1 MSAINLYTTKAEAL
15 YFKDS
20 QRNSFYEFGAIQLI
34 PNTTYTQK
42 STGID
47 FKNPYAIS
55 VLRVADDSLVTNLSY
70 STQEIIGEVNTYYW
84 SITPIKDC
92 YNNLI
97 YLKFTYN
104 STNYYSNPFYI
115 TAFDEDRMT
124 EFKYKNLES
133 NYYETIGLKTW
144 FRQKSKQCELTTY
157 YESSTKNTVTQAIK
171 TKSLEI
177 YESEPMSMDD
187 LIMTTEI
194 LKSPYLYIGNT
205 KYNLF
210 ESVKI
215 PELTQQENFGSIKF
229 TLAGKDEYEPESIK
243 TVLMPDLRA
252 WQLYNL
258 NTATY
263 RDGTLIPEVKTGWET
278 LKTGAWRYYGDSEQN
293 GEVYGR
299 LYNWYAMMGIWQE
312 ESIPPTEQEIAERK
326 NIAPLGWSVASEA
339 EWLTL
344 KTSLG
349 SYWTTGTV
357 LKESGSAHW
366 IPTGGTNTT
375 NFTAL
380 PGGAKSS
387 NNSTTFSGIGTNG
400 AWWSKDAT
408 TINVFLLT
416 NRSTLLTRYYTGIT
430 KNRGSSI
437 RLIKE
442 SSVNPNFKT
451 VYPTTITSNSLLGTG
466 GKIPTDFSESPT
478 DRGIVYGTTTN
489 PTITAPNVKI
499 ESGLGFGNYTI
510 DITGLTPLKIYYIRA
525 YAVFPSTG
533 ISYADQVAVA
543 TIDNK
548 PQVSTDDVTEI
559 STKTATCGGY
569 VETDAGINL
578 IERGVCWNKT
588 GNPTTLSNRATSAF
602 TGSDG
607 LGAFTVDMTGLT
619 AGDTYYVR
627 AYARNSS
634 ATGYGLE
641 KQFTAL
647 AVPSLNLIFNQNIAN
662 HAYSLRRLSDTF
674 NYKCLRVRRTTTSPS
689 ATTTFAN
696 VLFNTNDK
704 IGLDSQIVYVSG
716 YPTGATTLGEFA
728 ASVTNGYDNV
738 DGVNENQNIFI
749 TTWYDQS
756 GNDKDVAQSSTT
768 AQPRIV
774 SLGNL
779 ELGAKFSGGQLLSL
793 IDSSASYNNESVYV
807 LGSATSTS
815 TINFYSQGQANLN
828 SRMFIGRAGGIW
840 YNNIT
845 TTQIDFPLSQF
856 TANTN
861 RLYELICGASTT
873 SAYSNG
879 QQLSPATVPSMTVT
893 NATIKIGGNSQP
905 TIFSNGLINEVICLV
920 GTPNRNEIESNIN
933 EYYSIW

>member
-1 MSAINLYTTKAEAL
+1 MSAINLYATKAEAL

-20 QRNSFYEFGAIQLI
+20 QSNDFYEFGGIQLF
-34 PNTTYTQK
+34 PNSTYTQK
-42 STGID
+42 SIGID

-55 VLRVADDSLVTNLSY
+55 VLKVDDDSVVTNLLY
-70 STQEIIGEVNTYYW
+70 STQEIVDETNSYYW
-84 SITPIKDC
+84 SITPTKDC

-97 YLKFTYN
+97 YLRFTYG

-115 TAFDEDRMT
+115 TALDEDKVT
-124 EFKYKNLES
+124 NFTYKDLES

-171 TKSLEI
+171 TKSLEL
-177 YESEPMSMDD
+177 YESEHMSMDD
-187 LIMTTEI
+187 LIMTTEV

-205 KYNLF
+205 KYSLF

-215 PELTQQENFGSIKF
+215 PELTQQENFGKIKF
-229 TLAGKDEYEPESIK
+229 TLAGKDEYEEKAIE

-258 NTATY
+258 NTDRY
-263 RDGTLIPEVKTGWET
+263 RDGTIIPEVKTGWET
-278 LKTGAWRYYGDSEQN
+278 LKTGAWRYYSDDEQN
-293 GEVYGR
+293 GAAYGR

-312 ESIPPTEQEIAERK
+312 ESVPPTEQEISERK
-326 NIAPLGWSVASEA
+326 YIAPLGWSVASEA

-344 KTSLG
+344 RTSLG

-366 IPTGGTNTT
+366 IPTGGTNTS

-380 PGGAKSS
+380 PGGYKSGG
-387 NNSTTFSGIGTNG
+387 NSTSFSGIGTIG
-400 AWWSKDAT
+400 FWWPKDT
-408 TINVFLLT
+408 TTLNVFML
-416 NRSTLLTRYYTGIT
+416 RSSSTLLQRYYTGIT
-430 KNRGSSI
+430 KNRGVSI
-437 RLIKE
+437 RLIKNSNVIE
-442 SSVNPNFKT
+442 GFVTK
-451 VYPTTITSNSLLGTG
+451 YPTTIASNSLSGTG
-466 GKIPTDFSESPT
+466 GYIPNNGGEVPT
-478 DRGIVYGTTTN
+478 ERGIVYGTTSN

-499 ESGLGFGNYTI
+499 QSGSGFGDYTI
-510 DITGLTPLKIYYIRA
+510 NMTGLIALKIYYIRA
-525 YAVFPSTG
+525 YAIFPSTG
-533 ISYADQVAVA
+533 ISYAEQVIVSTA
-543 TIDNK
+543 DNK
-548 PQVSTDDVTEI
+548 PLVSTDDVTEI
-559 STKTATCGGY
+559 SDKTATCGGY
-569 VETDAGINL
+569 VQTDAFINL

-588 GNPTTLSNRATSAF
+588 GNPTILSNRATSAF

-607 LGAFTVDMTGLT
+607 LGSFVVDMTGLT
-619 AGDTYYVR
+619 PGDTYYVK

-634 ATGYGLE
+634 TTGYGLE
-641 KQFTAL
+641 KQFIAL
-647 AVPSLNLIFNQNIAN
+647 AVPSLNFIFNQEENIAN

-674 NYKCLRVRRTTTSPS
+674 NYKCLRVRRTTT
-689 ATTTFAN
+689 TTTFAN
-696 VLFNTNDK
+696 VLFNSSGK

-728 ASVTNGYDNV
+728 ASVTNGYDNI
-738 DGVNENQNIFI
+738 DGVNQNQNIFI

-768 AQPRIV
+768 AQPKIV

-779 ELGAKFSGGQLLSL
+779 ELGARFSGGQLLSL
-793 IDSSASYNNESVYV
+793 SDTSASYNNESVYV
-807 LGSATSTS
+807 VGSATSTS
-815 TINFYSQGQANLN
+815 TINFYSQGQANAN

-840 YNNIT
+840 YNNVI

-879 QQLSPATVPSMTVT
+879 QQLSPASVPSMTVT
-893 NATIKIGGNSQP
+893 NATIKIGGNSDP
-905 TIFSNGLINEVICLV
+905 TIFSNGLINEAICLV
-920 GTPNRNEIESNIN
+920 GTQNRNEIESNIN

>member
-1 MSAINLYTTKAEAL
+1 MSAISLYTTKAEAL

-20 QRNSFYEFGAIQLI
+20 QSNDFYEFGGIQLF
-34 PNTTYTQK
+34 PNSTYTQK

-55 VLRVADDSLVTNLSY
+55 VLKVDDDSVITNLLY
-70 STQEIIGEVNTYYW
+70 SIQEIINETTSYYW
-84 SITPIKDC
+84 SITPTKDC

-97 YLKFTYN
+97 YLKLTYL

-115 TAFDEDRMT
+115 TALDEDKVT
-124 EFKYKNLES
+124 NFTYKDLES

-205 KYNLF
+205 KYTLF
-210 ESVKI
+210 ESIKI
-215 PELTQQENFGSIKF
+215 PELTQQENFGKIKF
-229 TLAGKDEYEPESIK
+229 TLAGKDEFEAKALE

-258 NTATY
+258 NTDRY
-263 RDGTLIPEVKTGWET
+263 RDGTIIPEVKTGWET
-278 LKTGAWRYYGDSEQN
+278 LKTGAWRYYNDSPIN
-293 GEVYGR
+293 GAEYGR

-312 ESIPPTEQEIAERK
+312 ESVPPTEQEISERK
-326 NIAPLGWSVASEA
+326 YIAPLGWSVATEA

-344 KTSLG
+344 RASLG

-387 NNSTTFSGIGTNG
+387 SNSTSFAGIGTNG
-400 AWWSKDAT
+400 GWWSKDT
-408 TINVFLLT
+408 VTLNVFMLR
-416 NRSTLLTRYYTGIT
+416 NNSTLLERYYTGIS

-437 RLIKE
+437 RLIKN
-442 SSVNPNFKT
+442 SNVIPGFITKYPNPINPF
-451 VYPTTITSNSLLGTG
+451 SLLNTG
-466 GKIPTDFSESPT
+466 GYIPNNGGESPT
-478 DRGIVYGTTTN
+478 SRGIVYAQTAN
-489 PTITAPNVKI
+489 PTLNNNDIA
-499 ESGLGFGNYTI
+499 SGSGFGEYFI
-510 DITGLTPLKIYYIRA
+510 DITGLTALKTYYIRA

-533 ISYADQVAVA
+533 VSYADQV
-543 TIDNK
+543 I
-548 PQVSTDDVTEI
+548 VSTASNIPLVSIVDVTEI

-569 VETDAGINL
+569 VEASVGIAL
-578 IERGVCWNKT
+578 IERGVCWSINP
-588 GNPTTLSNRATSAF
+588 NPTTSNSKATSTF
-602 TGSDG
+602 TGADG
-607 LGAFTVDMTGLT
+607 LGAFVVDITGLT
-619 AGDTYYVR
+619 AGTTYYAR

-634 ATGYGLE
+634 TTGYSDE
-641 KQFTAL
+641 QKIFTAL
-647 AVPSLNLIFNQNIAN
+647 VAPSLNLIFNQEENIAN
-662 HAYSLRRLSDTF
+662 HAYSLRRLSNTF
-674 NYKCLRVRRTTTSPS
+674 NYKCLRVRRTTTT
-689 ATTTFAN
+689 TTTFAN
-696 VLFNTNDK
+696 VLFNSSGK

-716 YPTGATTLGEFA
+716 YVTGATTLGEFA

-738 DGVNENQNIFI
+738 DDVNVNQNIFI

-756 GNDKDVAQSSTT
+756 GNDKDVVQSSTT
-768 AQPRIV
+768 AQPKIV
-774 SLGNL
+774 SSGNL
-779 ELGAKFSGGQLLSL
+779 ELGARFSGGQTLSL
-793 IDSSASYNNESVYV
+793 TDSSASYNDESVYV
-807 LGSATSTS
+807 VGSATSTN
-815 TINFYSQGQANLN
+815 TINFYGQGHANAN
-828 SRMFIGRAGGIW
+828 ARMFIGRQGGIW
-840 YNNIT
+840 YNNETI
-845 TTQIDFPLSQF
+845 TQIDFLVPF

-861 RLYELICGASTT
+861 ILYELICGASTT

-879 QQLSPATVPSMTVT
+879 QQLSPASVPSLNVT
-893 NATIKIGGNSQP
+893 NTSIRIGANSSP
-905 TIFSNGLINEVICLV
+905 TIFSNGLINEAICLV
-920 GTPNRNEIESNIN
+920 GTQNRNEIESNIN